1 MDHLMGK
8 VFVDYLSPLK
18 RNRIRT
24 RMMKKVREEARV

>member
-18 RNRIRT
+18 RTRIKTKMLKHWRDDE
-24 RMMKKVREEARV
+24 R